1 MASQKTKFSVGLF
14 VLVGMGIALF
24 GILMIGMSSL
34 FQKGDLYVT
43 YFNESVQG
51 LDVDSPVK
59 YRGVSVGRVENIEV
73 APDSKLIEVVLKIE
87 GVEKIEENIVAQLKN
102 VGITGLMFVELDR
115 IEAGEQIQT
124 LKLDFPT
131 PHHVIPSKPS
141 DISEIMQG
149 IDDVINQVKD
159 LDLGGISAR
168 IKTTLDSA
176 TDALGRVNQ
185 GVAHAEVKEL
195 SKGIRETMQDVNR
208 ILDPERWNRIVD
220 SVEDAVVSMDE
231 LFGNADRTVTTA
243 DTALS
248 RVDEIVSEKRTTIMN
263 ALDDFARAMGSAN
276 RLMEKGTDVAG
287 RTDASIAELR
297 RYLIHTAQNLQSAS
311 ENLERV
317 TQTLADQPSELLFGD
332 PPPRREVEP
341 EP

>member
-14 VLVGMGIALF
+14 VLVGIGIALF

-43 YFNESVQG
+43 YFDESVQG

-59 YRGVSVGRVENIEV
+59 YRGVGVGRVEKIEV

-87 GVEKIEENIVAQLKN
+87 GVEKVEEDIVAQLKN
-102 VGITGLMFVELDR
+102 VGITGIMFVELDR
-115 IEAGEQIQT
+115 IDAGERVQT

-141 DISEIMQG
+141 DIKEIMQG
-149 IDDVINQVKD
+149 IDDVIKQ
-159 LDLGGISAR
+159 
-168 IKTTLDSA
+168 
-176 TDALGRVNQ
+176 
-185 GVAHAEVKEL
+185 VKEL
-195 SKGIRETMQDVNR
+195 NLGEISGHVKETLRAATEVLDNVNQAVADAEIKEISRGVRQIMQDVNG
-208 ILDPERWNRIVD
+208 ILEPERWNRIVD
-220 SVEDAVVSMDE
+220 SVDRAIVSMDE
-231 LFGNADRTVTTA
+231 LLGNADRTVATA

-248 RVDEIVSEKRTTIMN
+248 RVDDIVSEKRGTIVH
-263 ALDDFARAMGSAN
+263 ALDDFARAMENAN
-276 RLMEKGTDVAG
+276 RLLEKGSALAG
-287 RTDASIAELR
+287 RTDASIVDLR
-297 RYLIHTAQNLQSAS
+297 RYLIHTAQNLQRAS

-317 TQTLADQPSELLFGD
+317 TGALADQPSELLFGD

-341 EP
+341 ER